1 MRRRVAELELS
12 HAKLQAVVAAFDG
25 LIYVCSSQYTVEY
38 MNDKFIQRTGRNAV
52 GEHCFKVIHDRDE
65 VCPWCVHEEV
75 LGGETVRFEVLSPK
89 DNRWYYVVNSP
100 LRGPDGSISKMTMFQ
115 DITDLKRTEKALE
128 RIKERFEALLNAT
141 TEMAFLL
148 DSRGNFLALNRPTAQ
163 RLGKEIPE
171 LLGRNAFSLFS
182 PEVASERKA
191 QLDLVLQTGAAVRFE
206 DERLGR
212 FFDTTCY
219 PVVGKDG
226 TVDSIAVFISDAT
239 ERRRAQA
246 ALRRLN
252 QELEQRVEE
261 RTAELRKINQDL
273 VLEIAVRERT
283 ERELRQSEAKYRTLV
298 DQIPAITYIAE
309 ADQAKTKIYISP
321 QVETI
326 LGLSQADIQA
336 DPELWRR
343 RLHPEDRDRVVGDV
357 AGSYASGDPFIS
369 EYRMIAAD
377 GRVIWF
383 RDQAVLVSD
392 AAGRPV
398 FSHGIMLDVTTLK
411 QTEEALRQ
419 SEERFRTIFECA
431 QDYIF
436 LKNRELRYIYV
447 NPALEKLLDLPAS
460 EIIGKSYEDLLGREG
475 SDYIN
480 DVDLRVLAGQVI
492 EHEYTRNIKGVP
504 MTFHEVRVPMANSS
518 GEIDA
523 ICGIS
528 RDITRRKK
536 PDLISQTTIEH
547 YPSTVMRATL
557 KAAHYAAAGE
567 GIVLLLGESGSGK
580 DYLARWIHD
589 RSRRCNGPFFAINCA
604 AISKELAESE
614 LFGHEPGAFTG
625 ARGSKRGLLELAEG
639 GTLLLNEIGELSL
652 SLQSKLLAFLD
663 TKTFV
668 RVGGQKAMHIN
679 ARIVAATNRNL
690 ETDIAE
696 GRFLDALFYRLNVF
710 AIAVPPLR
718 ERIEDLPILLEELM
732 ARLAGEL
739 QLTEIPEIDPGDVII
754 LARYNWPG
762 NVRELRNV
770 LERALMLW
778 DGEQLRVTLPSI
790 DMTAED
796 WCYKVRFPH
805 GGALRKVTRALTQS
819 LCTEALRRCRG
830 NKTAAARLLGI
841 SRDSLYQYLRRYRI
855 AVGSSRGSL

>member
-1 MRRRVAELELS
+1 MKEIPNSKKGRKDELALMRQRVAELELS

-38 MNDKFIQRTGRNAV
+38 MNDRFIQRTGRNAV
-52 GEHCFKVIHDRDE
+52 GEHCFKVVHDRDE
-65 VCPWCVHEEV
+65 VCPWCVHEKV

-100 LRGPDGSISKMTMFQ
+100 LRRPDGAVSKMTMFQ
-115 DITDLKRTEKALE
+115 DITDLKRTGKALG
-128 RIKERFEALLNAT
+128 RIKDRFEALLNAT

-148 DSRGNFLALNRPTAQ
+148 DSRGNFLALNKPTAQ

-171 LLGRNAFSLFS
+171 LLGRNAFALFA

-191 QLDLVLQTGAAVRFE
+191 QVDLVLQTASAVRFE
-206 DERLGR
+206 DERQGR
-212 FFDTTCY
+212 FFDTTCF

-226 TVDSIAVFISDAT
+226 TIDSVAVFISDAT
-239 ERRRAQA
+239 ERKKAQA

-326 LGLSQADIQA
+326 LGLSQAEVQA

-357 AGSYASGDPFIS
+357 ASSYASGDSFTS

-411 QTEEALRQ
+411 QTEGALRDSEARYRSLVENTSDCIWEVDVKGAYTYASPGIKDLIGYEPAEIIGKRPFDFMPPEEADRVAPLVKAIVGSSKPMERLEHLNLHKEGRLVVLETSGVPFFDSRGRLSGYRGIHRDITDRKRAEEALRQ

-436 LKNRELRYIYV
+436 LKNRELRYTYV
-447 NPALEKLLDLPAS
+447 NPALERLLDLPAS
-460 EIIGKSYEDLLGREG
+460 EIIGKTYEDLLGREG
-475 SDYIN
+475 SAYIN
-480 DVDLRVLAGQVI
+480 DVDLRVLAG
-492 EHEYTRNIKGVP
+492 
-504 MTFHEVRVPMANSS
+504 
-518 GEIDA
+518 
-523 ICGIS
+523 
-528 RDITRRKK
+528 
-536 PDLISQTTIEH
+536 
-547 YPSTVMRATL
+547 
-557 KAAHYAAAGE
+557 
-567 GIVLLLGESGSGK
+567 
-580 DYLARWIHD
+580 
-589 RSRRCNGPFFAINCA
+589 
-604 AISKELAESE
+604 
-614 LFGHEPGAFTG
+614 
-625 ARGSKRGLLELAEG
+625 
-639 GTLLLNEIGELSL
+639 
-652 SLQSKLLAFLD
+652 
-663 TKTFV
+663 
-668 RVGGQKAMHIN
+668 
-679 ARIVAATNRNL
+679 
-690 ETDIAE
+690 
-696 GRFLDALFYRLNVF
+696 
-710 AIAVPPLR
+710 
-718 ERIEDLPILLEELM
+718 
-732 ARLAGEL
+732 
-739 QLTEIPEIDPGDVII
+739 
-754 LARYNWPG
+754 
-762 NVRELRNV
+762 
-770 LERALMLW
+770 
-778 DGEQLRVTLPSI
+778 
-790 DMTAED
+790 
-796 WCYKVRFPH
+796 
-805 GGALRKVTRALTQS
+805 
-819 LCTEALRRCRG
+819 
-830 NKTAAARLLGI
+830 
-841 SRDSLYQYLRRYRI
+841 
-855 AVGSSRGSL
+855 